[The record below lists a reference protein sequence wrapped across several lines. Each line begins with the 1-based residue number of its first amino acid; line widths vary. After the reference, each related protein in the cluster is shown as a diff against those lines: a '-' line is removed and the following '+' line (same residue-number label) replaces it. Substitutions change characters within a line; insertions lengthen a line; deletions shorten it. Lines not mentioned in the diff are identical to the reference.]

1 MKPWLRAAVAVGGL
15 LGVAAAGAYV
25 LTTHPSLI
33 GVRYNLTLATGPVG
47 SEGQKVLAAFIRD
60 LATEH
65 PLVRLVPVPKH
76 DLAQSAKALMKG
88 EVDLAVVRSDDEAA
102 AHGRTLFV
110 LRQIGAAVLLPPN
123 GKIEKVSELAGK
135 KIAVA
140 NTFDPGLLT
149 AFTEFYGL
157 HKTDLIEM
165 PLTEF
170 GSALKMG
177 AVVAA
182 IVAGP
187 LGPGPIPD
195 AYAAIRKRF
204 KADPS
209 YLDIAE
215 ADAIVARWPSYEAVE
230 IKQGTFGGRPTEP
243 SETINTFAV
252 RILLVS
258 RASLPDRV
266 AGEIT
271 RMLLTTKAKLVTSMP
286 SAAQMEAPDTETSN
300 LLPVHPGTVAYL
312 DGEQE
317 SLLDQTLNF
326 YWLGAMVFA
335 VLAPLAGLIASR
347 KRRLRSDGDRA
358 ELRRVVELLKLVR
371 AGPADQSQVADAEL
385 ERFREELLDRM
396 AAGEIEPE
404 QFQRIG
410 GIIAQSRIADDK
422 RRGLDKSHG

>member
-1 MKPWLRAAVAVGGL
+1 MKPWLRATVAVGVV

-25 LTTHPSLI
+25 LTAHPSLI
-33 GVRYNLTLATGPVG
+33 GVRYKLTLATGPVG

-65 PLVRLVPVPKH
+65 PLVRLVPVPKD
-76 DLAQSAKALMKG
+76 DLSGSAKALMSG
-88 EVDLAVVRSDDEAA
+88 EVDLAIVRSDDEAA

-110 LRQIGAAVLLPPN
+110 LRQIGVAVLLPPEA
-123 GKIEKVSELAGK
+123 KIEKVSELAGK
-135 KIAVA
+135 KIVVA
-140 NTFDPGLLT
+140 NGFDPDLLK

-157 HKTDLIEM
+157 RKADFIEM
-165 PLTEF
+165 PLTKF
-170 GSALKMG
+170 GSAMKSG
-177 AVVAA
+177 SVVAA

-204 KADPS
+204 RADPS

-215 ADAIVARWPSYEAVE
+215 ADAIVARWPSYESVE
-230 IKQGTFGGRPTEP
+230 IKKGTFGGTPAEP
-243 SETINTFAV
+243 AETINTFAV

-271 RMLLTTKAKLVTSMP
+271 RMLLSTKAKLVTSLP
-286 SAAQMEAPDTETSN
+286 AAAQMEAPDTEMSN

-358 ELRRVVELLKLVR
+358 ELRQVVELLKLVR
-371 AGPADQSQVADAEL
+371 AGPAARSQVADAEL
-385 ERFREELLDRM
+385 ESLREGFLDRM
-396 AAGEIEPE
+396 AAGEMEPE
-404 QFQRIG
+404 RFQLIE
-410 GIIAQSRIADDK
+410 GIIAQSRLADDR
-422 RRGLDKSHG
+422 RRGSDKPDG